1 MPFYRDYFNVFVLIF
16 SFGELTKMSEV
27 KEVGVKSGD
36 VSSQDPKQGESSMAH
51 SNQELIKK
59 FDSLVASGYK
69 SIVQGTKK
77 AQGFPSV
84 HENSLLI
91 ASPQYIN
98 EVARTSDKV
107 MSLVDSLLKS
117 QNMTKSMAKL
127 YLEGQK
133 DILIEANDKL
143 LESINSRIDVM
154 AGIRTP
160 STVVSQ
166 PRVVKESWNK
176 NARSSNVWQEVHEA
190 KKKKKSSWFM
200 LNKTA
205 VTDRPQLNFKDK
217 VDNSYEEIFEPKLTD
232 KPNALK
238 PLAILIEKYDAVE
251 SYCHPYEHEL
261 DVYVPSEK
269 FLTCKEPREPATLD
283 ATPLVMVTEPEHV
296 GQLVKDLKVQD
307 EIAIDLEYHSYRSYQ
322 GYTCL
327 MQISSREKDYIVDTL
342 KLRDSLQVLNEV
354 FTDKK
359 IVKVFHGADCDIKW
373 LQKDFGL
380 YVVGMFDTHQACK
393 FLPMPR
399 QSLAYLLKHYC
410 GVDSDKTFQLF
421 DWRHRPLPE
430 LAVDYARSDTH
441 YLLYVYDC
449 MKQDLASAAHGKQ
462 NLILSTFSN
471 SRNICK
477 LKYNKPVFDEN
488 GYMNIFRSHSILNN
502 QQRHALREL
511 YKWRDRTAREKDES
525 TGYLL
530 PNHMLL
536 QMAQSIP
543 RDVQG
548 IFACCNPVPQGVKEH
563 VLELHA
569 VILKARLQPLT
580 KTVEKSRVSLV
591 EKKKKEVTPPH
602 DSMDAL
608 NYKGLPPVF
617 PDKIT
622 VTKLGKQ
629 ASEPHTSSKHKS
641 KTGQN
646 DDSGK
651 GAQIGLFFE
660 DSVKVKSSKFAKIK
674 LKTSRF
680 ETPYQRFLK
689 SKEYARALQEKLDKE
704 NAEKQ
709 KQEAAKPPASVPAP
723 LINIKQEKVV
733 LKQIKS
739 EEKVEAEKEKRKK
752 ILQEREDGEQP
763 AAKKIKVENPDET
776 VEEKIKT
783 EPKEKSKQ
791 QEPKENVDKLRPVIE
806 ESNNKTKDNVDKKKP
821 TVDYSKVNY
830 NKKYMAKPS
839 SNINNNQN
847 GKKNKG
853 KAGKGNKKKKQR

>member
-1 MPFYRDYFNVFVLIF
+1 
-16 SFGELTKMSEV
+16 MSDV
-27 KEVGVKSGD
+27 KEVGQESSEG
-36 VSSQDPKQGESSMAH
+36 SSQDPKEGTSDIS
-51 SNQELIKK
+51 KK

-69 SIVQGTKK
+69 SIVQCTKK

-98 EVARTSDKV
+98 DVTQTSDKV

-117 QNMTKSMAKL
+117 QNISKSMAKL

-143 LESINSRIDVM
+143 LESINKRIDVM
-154 AGIRTP
+154 AGIKVA
-160 STVVSQ
+160 SSVVSQ
-166 PRVVKESWNK
+166 PKVVKESWNK

-190 KKKKKSSWFM
+190 KKKKSSWFM
-200 LNKTA
+200 LNKA
-205 VTDRPQLNFKDK
+205 SVTDRPQLKFKDK
-217 VDNSYEEIFEPKLTD
+217 VDNSYEEIFEPKLKE

-251 SYCHPYEHEL
+251 SYCHPYEYEL
-261 DVYVPSEK
+261 DVFVPGGK
-269 FLTCKEPREPATLD
+269 FLECKEPQQPVPLSD
-283 ATPLVMVTEPEHV
+283 TPLIMITEPEHV
-296 GQLVKDLKVQD
+296 GQLVKDLKAQD
-307 EIAIDLEYHSYRSYQ
+307 EIAIDLEYHNYRSYQ
-322 GYTCL
+322 GFTCL
-327 MQISSREKDYIVDTL
+327 MQISTRDKDYIVDTL
-342 KLRDSLQVLNEV
+342 KLRHDLQVLNQV
-354 FTDKK
+354 FTDKN

-380 YVVGMFDTHQACK
+380 YVVGLFDTHQACK

-421 DWRHRPLPE
+421 DWRHRPLPQ

-449 MKQDLASAAHGKQ
+449 MKQDLASAAHGKD
-462 NLILSTFSN
+462 NLILSTCSN
-471 SRNICK
+471 SANICK
-477 LKYNKPVFDEN
+477 LKYNKPVFNED
-488 GYMNIFRSHSILNN
+488 GYMNIFRSHSLLNN
-502 QQRHALREL
+502 QQRYALREL
-511 YKWRDRTAREKDES
+511 YKWRDWTAREKDES

-569 VILKARLQPLT
+569 IILKARLQPLI
-580 KTVEKSRVSLV
+580 KTVDKPRLSLAEKN
-591 EKKKKEVTPPH
+591 KKKEVIPPH

-617 PDKIT
+617 ADVLS
-622 VTKLGKQ
+622 VTKLSKQ
-629 ASEPHTSSKHKS
+629 TNKPNTSSKPKS
-641 KTGQN
+641 KTGQK
-646 DDSGK
+646 DESGQR
-651 GAQIGLFFE
+651 AQIGLFFE
-660 DSVKVKSSKFAKIK
+660 DSSKVGSSRLAKIK

-689 SKEYARALQEKLDKE
+689 SREYARALQEKIDKE

-709 KQEAAKPPASVPAP
+709 KQEAAEPNVTLPASV
-723 LINIKQEKVV
+723 IKIKQEKVV

-752 ILQEREDGEQP
+752 ILQEREEGEQP
-763 AAKKIKVENPDET
+763 AAKKIKVEKPDDAIGK
-776 VEEKIKT
+776 KITT
-783 EPKEKSKQ
+783 EAKEKGNPQ
-791 QEPKENVDKLRPVIE
+791 DPNENVETTKPV
-806 ESNNKTKDNVDKKKP
+806 NVAAKDNAGKKLP

-830 NKKYMAKPS
+830 NKKYMVKPPNNS
-839 SNINNNQN
+839 NNQK

-853 KAGKGNKKKKQR
+853 KGGNGMKKKSKKVNI